1 MMFGGSSEL
10 TDDLTSVTAVAA
22 GGGDPPVDPV
32 ENRRRWFAIAGA
44 TAGIVGFSAF
54 LTTLYTGMRH
64 VEAGGGFCASG
75 GPYVIAHQCTAADT
89 RQVFIGVIGMLIFGG
104 LFVGLTAYAD
114 GPVLVPSG
122 LLWAALFG
130 SLGAGFVFLPKGTQ
144 SGSSNYGVGIPFL
157 LMAAAGL
164 WPAIT
169 SGLAWLR
176 RGGEPEPETP
186 AFGGNI
192 PLVRAAVEAP
202 AMNAP
207 PSAPSAGPNKPV
219 VPKRLVIPPKDGL

>member
-1 MMFGGSSEL
+1 MMFGGSS
-10 TDDLTSVTAVAA
+10 DVTVGVAGA
-22 GGGDPPVDPV
+22 DGEAPVDRV

-75 GPYVIAHQCTAADT
+75 GPYAIAHQCTAGDT

-104 LFVGLTAYAD
+104 VFVGLTAFAD
-114 GPVLVPSG
+114 GPILVPSG

-130 SLGAGFVFLPKGTQ
+130 SLGAGFIFVPKGTQ
-144 SGSSNYGVGIPFL
+144 SSGSNYGVGILFV

-169 SGLAWLR
+169 SGLGWLR
-176 RGGEPEPETP
+176 RGGEPEPDTP
-186 AFGGNI
+186 AFGT
-192 PLVRAAVEAP
+192 PLVRAAVAAP
-202 AMNAP
+202 VMGAPPAP
-207 PSAPSAGPNKPV
+207 PSAGPHRPV
-219 VPKRLVIPPKDGL
+219 VPARLVIPPKDGL